1 MRIVKEATET
11 EISKHTKE
19 KIKEISERILNE
31 KDSYVVG
38 TFDGLQAMTGDARK
52 ILTIITSMIHSLYK
66 NGIPKELILDSI
78 NLAFEENTD
87 DELESIVDTLKS
99 IVDTLKSL
107 KALDKKVKNKE
118 DITEDDLDKIIDI
131 ASTIKKIM
139 GDK

>member
-1 MRIVKEATET
+1 MRIVKETTET

-52 ILTIITSMIHSLYK
+52 ILTIITSMIHSLYE

-78 NLAFEENTD
+78 NLAFEENID
-87 DELESIVDTLKS
+87 DELES

-118 DITEDDLDKIIDI
+118 DITEDDLDKVIDI